1 MAGGWSEL
9 REKERELALCLLFAR
24 EDMREWL
31 ADILLLALELEAS
44 SRLPS
49 EPMLCAI
56 RLQWW
61 AEAVEGDASGESP
74 LVDRLRLHIGAGV
87 VTRAGL
93 ISIITLWQ
101 DRLADERITTGACW
115 GSLFKFMTGAVL
127 DARAASSSRAT
138 GARGGAGKVADGA
151 GRTKGRVA
159 GGAEQTKRKFTD
171 SAGRAKGKAKGG
183 APADEAA
190 VLADR
195 IGRVFAG
202 DHAMALERA
211 EIAPLAGR
219 ELRWLWMIARLDI
232 HRLEA
237 RDRDASGGG
246 AGAHD
251 GRGEPLL
258 VWRMLGWRLFG

>member
-61 AEAVEGDASGESP
+61 AEAVEGDTSGESP

-127 DARAASSSRAT
+127 DARAASSGRAT
-138 GARGGAGKVADGA
+138 GARGGAGRTKENAADGA
-151 GRTKGRVA
+151 GMAKGKA
-159 GGAEQTKRKFTD
+159 KGGA
-171 SAGRAKGKAKGG
+171 GMAKGKAKGG

-211 EIAPLAGR
+211 EIAPLARR

-237 RDRDASGGG
+237 RDRDARGGG
-246 AGAHD
+246 AGAPD

>member
-61 AEAVEGDASGESP
+61 AEAVDGDTSGESP

-101 DRLADERITTGACW
+101 DRLADERITAGACW
-115 GSLFKFMTGAVL
+115 GSLFTFMAGAVV

-138 GARGGAGKVADGA
+138 GTTGRTKGKVADGA
-151 GRTKGRVA
+151 R
-159 GGAEQTKRKFTD
+159 QTKEKVTN
-171 SAGRAKGKAKGG
+171 SAGLAKGKAKGG
-183 APADEAA
+183 SPADEAA
-190 VLADR
+190 ALADR

-211 EIAPLAGR
+211 EIASLARR

-246 AGAHD
+246 AGGHD

>member
-24 EDMREWL
+24 EDTREWL

-74 LVDRLRLHIGAGV
+74 LVDRLRSHIGAGV

-115 GSLFKFMTGAVL
+115 GSLFKFMAGAVL

-138 GARGGAGKVADGA
+138 GATGRTKGKVADGA
-151 GRTKGRVA
+151 R
-159 GGAEQTKRKFTD
+159 QTKEKVTN
-171 SAGRAKGKAKGG
+171 SAGLAKGKAKGG

-190 VLADR
+190 ALADR

-237 RDRDASGGG
+237 RDRDARSGG
-246 AGAHD
+246 AGGHD